1 MKRLVKKLAFAAVG
15 CLMVAAVAGCDLLGT
30 AQKTGLSP
38 QLMKHRFTFIGD
50 RGRRPNPPVGWT
62 GDERGGAS
70 HGSRCRLW
78 LSRFEVCHGGW
89 RHAAGG

>member
-38 QLMKHRFTFIGD
+38 QLMKHRFTFIGEPSPLQD
-50 RGRRPNPPVGWT
+50 
-62 GDERGGAS
+62 
-70 HGSRCRLW
+70 
-78 LSRFEVCHGGW
+78 LS
-89 RHAAGG
+89 AGGGLTSPEDVTGLLR